1 MSFFNELKR
10 RNVFR
15 VGIAYTI
22 TAWLIAQV
30 AGLAADS
37 FLAPDWVM
45 KMIITV
51 LMLGFPVSLVLA
63 WAFELTTAGL
73 RRETGIE
80 AGQSTARATT
90 GKLDRTIII
99 ALVAALA
106 YIAYDKLVIDPNR
119 DAVLLESAMQQAAE
133 VIAEPVSTESPL
145 EANKQSIAVL
155 PFINMSSDPEQE
167 YFSDGITEEI
177 LNHLANNREL
187 LVAART
193 SVFSFKGQ
201 DQDIRQIAEMLG
213 VGTILEGSV
222 RKDGQYI
229 RITAQLVRASDGFH
243 LWSETY
249 DRKLENIFAIQDD
262 IASQIAAALQISL
275 GITTKQPGHPEKLVN
290 PEAYDLYLQ
299 ARSLHRQRGRGR
311 LLVALELFQKAID
324 IDPQFAPAWAGLAH
338 TYNDIQYSLSLEEL
352 EQIGDINAKSRDAA
366 KKALEL
372 DPSLATALH
381 AMANS
386 QRRRLEWASAQAYY
400 ERALKHDPD
409 SADVMEDYAYMLLN
423 SIQLKASKKVIEHML
438 VLDPYVAK
446 NYGVTVSLYNALG
459 EFDKRDSYIQ
469 IALDLNP
476 EGRTF
481 QRWNYIRLLQ
491 YGELQKAH
499 NYVDQV
505 NQPGSARAESYH
517 KMIDWMANP
526 EQPLDKAMQD
536 AGVSTPLFAYVSGNY
551 EFWLTTRWNQPDP
564 PHFTTF
570 SSLLAPMVTPEL
582 TKQHLANPQTHELVQ
597 ALRLPEYWRE
607 VGWPDMCRPI
617 GEHDFECG

>member
-1 MSFFNELKR
+1 LSFFSELKR

-15 VGIAYTI
+15 VGMAYII

-30 AGLAADS
+30 AELAADS

-51 LMLGFPVSLVLA
+51 LMLGFLVSLVLA

-80 AGQSTARATT
+80 AGQSTAQATA

-119 DAVLLESAMQQAAE
+119 DAVLLESAMQQTAE
-133 VIAEPVSTESPL
+133 VIAEPVSTESTL

-155 PFINMSSDPEQE
+155 PFVNMSSDPEQE

-177 LNHLANNREL
+177 LNHLAKNREL
-187 LVAART
+187 KVVART
-193 SVFSFKGQ
+193 SVFSFKGH
-201 DQDIRQIAEMLG
+201 DQDIRQIGEMLG

-222 RKDGQYI
+222 RKDGEYI
-229 RITAQLVRASDGFH
+229 RITAQLIRASDGFH
-243 LWSETY
+243 LWSESY

-275 GITTKQPGHPEKLVN
+275 GITTKQPGHSDKLVN

-299 ARSLHRQRGRGR
+299 ARALHRQRGRG
-311 LLVALELFQKAID
+311 LLEALELFQKALD

-338 TYNDIQYSLSLEEL
+338 TYNDIQTHVPEAEL
-352 EQIGDINAKSRDAA
+352 ERFGDLNAKSMVAA

-372 DPSLATALH
+372 DPTLATALH

-386 QRRRLEWASAQAYY
+386 QRRRLEWASAQEYY
-400 ERALKHDPD
+400 ERALKHDPEA
-409 SADVMEDYAYMLLN
+409 ADVMEDYAYLLLN
-423 SIQLKASKKVIEHML
+423 SIQFKASKRVIEHML
-438 VLDPYVAK
+438 ALDPYVAAF
-446 NYGVTVSLYNALG
+446 YGVAIDFHNTLG
-459 EFDKRDSYIQ
+459 EFDKRDNYIQ
-469 IALDLNP
+469 TSLDINP
-476 EGRTF
+476 EGLF
-481 QRWNYIRLLQ
+481 YQYWNYIRLLQ
-491 YGELQKAH
+491 NGELQKAH

-517 KMIDWMANP
+517 KMIDWMAVQ

-536 AGVSTPLFAYVSGNY
+536 AGSSSSLFAYVSGNY
-551 EFWLTTRWNQPDP
+551 ELWLATRWRQPDP

-582 TKQHLANPQTHELVQ
+582 SKQHLANPQTHELVQ

-607 VGWPDMCRPI
+607 VGWPDMCHPI
-617 GEHDFECG
+617 GEHDFECV

>member
-1 MSFFNELKR
+1 MSFFSELKR

-15 VGIAYTI
+15 VGMAYII

-30 AGLAADS
+30 AELAADS

-51 LMLGFPVSLVLA
+51 LMLGFLVSLVLA

-80 AGQSTARATT
+80 AGQSTAQATA

-119 DAVLLESAMQQAAE
+119 DAVLLESAMQQTAE
-133 VIAEPVSTESPL
+133 VIAEPVSTESTL

-155 PFINMSSDPEQE
+155 PFVNMSSDPEQE

-177 LNHLANNREL
+177 LNHLAKNREL
-187 LVAART
+187 KVVART
-193 SVFSFKGQ
+193 SVFSFKGH
-201 DQDIRQIAEMLG
+201 DQDIRQIGEMLG

-222 RKDGQYI
+222 RKDGEYI
-229 RITAQLVRASDGFH
+229 RITAQLIRASDGFH
-243 LWSETY
+243 LWSESY

-262 IASQIAAALQISL
+262 IASQITAALQISL
-275 GITTKQPGHPEKLVN
+275 GITTKQPGHSDKLVN

-299 ARSLHRQRGRGR
+299 ARALHRQRGRG
-311 LLVALELFQKAID
+311 LLEALELFQKALD

-338 TYNDIQYSLSLEEL
+338 TYNDIQTHVPEAEL
-352 EQIGDINAKSRDAA
+352 ERFGDLNAKSMVAA

-372 DPSLATALH
+372 DPTLATALH

-386 QRRRLEWASAQAYY
+386 QRRRLEWASAQEYY
-400 ERALKHDPD
+400 ERALKHDPEA
-409 SADVMEDYAYMLLN
+409 ADVMEDYAYLLLN
-423 SIQLKASKKVIEHML
+423 SIQFKASKRVIEHML
-438 VLDPYVAK
+438 ALDPYGAAF
-446 NYGVTVSLYNALG
+446 YGVAIDFHNTLG
-459 EFDKRDSYIQ
+459 EFDKRDNYIQ
-469 IALDLNP
+469 TSLDINP
-476 EGRTF
+476 EGLF
-481 QRWNYIRLLQ
+481 YQYWNYIRLLQ
-491 YGELQKAH
+491 NGELQKAH

-517 KMIDWMANP
+517 KMIDWMAVQ

-536 AGVSTPLFAYVSGNY
+536 AGSSSSLFAYVSGNY
-551 EFWLTTRWNQPDP
+551 ELWLATRWRQPDP

-582 TKQHLANPQTHELVQ
+582 SKQHLANPQTHELVQ

-607 VGWPDMCRPI
+607 VGWPDMCHPI
-617 GEHDFECG
+617 GEHDFECV

>member
-15 VGIAYTI
+15 VGIVYTI

-37 FLAPDWVM
+37 FLAPEWVM
-45 KMIITV
+45 KMIFTV

-80 AGQSTARATT
+80 SDQSTAQATA

-119 DAVLLESAMQQAAE
+119 DAVLLESAMQQSAA
-133 VIAEPVSTESPL
+133 VPPEPESIESPL

-177 LNHLANNREL
+177 LNHLAKNREL
-187 LVAART
+187 QVAART
-193 SVFSFKGQ
+193 SVFSFKGH
-201 DQDIRQIAEMLG
+201 DQDIRQIGEMLG

-222 RKDGQYI
+222 RKDGEYI
-229 RITAQLVRASDGFH
+229 RITAQLIRASDGFN
-243 LWSETY
+243 LWSEIY

-275 GITTKQPGHPEKLVN
+275 GITTKQPGHSERLVN

-299 ARSLHRQRGRGR
+299 ARALHRQRGRG
-311 LLVALELFQKAID
+311 LLKALELFQKALD

-338 TYNDIQYSLSLEEL
+338 TYNDIQSHVSKEEL
-352 EQIGDINAKSRDAA
+352 ERFGDLNAKSMVAA

-372 DPSLATALH
+372 NPTLATALH

-386 QRRRLEWASAQAYY
+386 QRRRLEWASAQEYY

-409 SADVMEDYAYMLLN
+409 SADVMEDYAYLLLN
-423 SIQLKASKKVIEHML
+423 SIQLKASKRVIEHML
-438 VLDPYVAK
+438 TLDPYVA
-446 NYGVTVSLYNALG
+446 NFYGVAIDFYNTLG
-459 EFDKRDSYIQ
+459 EFGKRDNYIQ
-469 IALDLNP
+469 IALDINP
-476 EGRTF
+476 EIIF
-481 QRWNYIRLLQ
+481 HQRFNYVRLLQ

-517 KMIDWMANP
+517 KMIDWMAVQ

-536 AGVSTPLFAYVSGNY
+536 AGFTSTLFAYVSGNY
-551 EFWLTTRWNQPDP
+551 ELYQTMKWRQPEP
-564 PHFTTF
+564 PGFTTF
-570 SSLLAPMVTPEL
+570 SRVLGLVATPEQL
-582 TKQHLANPQTHELVQ
+582 KQRLASPQTHELVQ

-617 GEHDFECG
+617 GEYDFECG